1 MKTISELAAELG
13 VTLRTI
19 RFYEERGIIKPH
31 REGRMGSR
39 YFDDAAVARM
49 KEVLRLK
56 RYGFTLLE
64 IKRSGIT
71 RERLQL
77 RFHQLLEEI
86 AEDRKAAGELEAELN
101 AEAPADA

>member
-19 RFYEERGIIKPH
+19 RFYEQRGIIKPH
-31 REGRMGSR
+31 REGRMRSR

-49 KEVLRLK
+49 KEILQLK

-64 IKRSGIT
+64 IKRGGIT
-71 RERLQL
+71 RERLLL
-77 RFHQLLEEI
+77 RLHELREEI
-86 AEDRKAAGELEAELN
+86 AEKRSAASELATELS
-101 AEAPADA
+101 ADG